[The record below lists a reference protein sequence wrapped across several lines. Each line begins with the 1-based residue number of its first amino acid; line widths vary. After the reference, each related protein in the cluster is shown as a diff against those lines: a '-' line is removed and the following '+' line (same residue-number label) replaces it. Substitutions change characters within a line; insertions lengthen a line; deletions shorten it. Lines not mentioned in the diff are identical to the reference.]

1 MWSAPNYLGR
11 MFNLASI
18 LEVDE
23 NLNKYF
29 NLFEDSERQVSN
41 LELKNKFLEML
52 NNEYDRYFQ

>member
-1 MWSAPNYLGR
+1 